1 MEKFLEPDTA
11 TRALRITAA
20 FNDVL
25 YSAANE
31 PSLGM
36 YRIQEHVAVTVP
48 KLVEQQL
55 QLQDNSQRVEG
66 ASYDLEYDTKT
77 LRDMAGITQFRG
89 IKNSL
94 LRAIQLKQ
102 QLDENRRMA
111 HTPQTTPNTSMA
123 IAINSGDSVDG
134 NNDIITSIK
143 NTTRET
149 TEPQLSPKTFD

>member
-89 IKNSL
+89 IKN
-94 LRAIQLKQ
+94 RY
-102 QLDENRRMA
+102 
-111 HTPQTTPNTSMA
+111 
-123 IAINSGDSVDG
+123 INPPIFCV
-134 NNDIITSIK
+134 NFYFN
-143 NTTRET
+143 
-149 TEPQLSPKTFD
+149 SPIVCYELYS